1 MTIRNERANNSQLKL
16 RLPED
21 IKIAIQNKAKREGLS
36 LNAAIVQRLV
46 WSVEEDLKN
55 GQQ

>member
-1 MTIRNERANNSQLKL
+1 MTNDRKQSNSQFKL
-16 RLPED
+16 RLPD
-21 IKIAIQNKAKREGLS
+21 DLKNALQIKAKREGLS

-46 WSVEEDLKN
+46 WSIDEDGKH